1 MSRKAAAPPGSSDKT
16 TRWHRQRTVWS
27 EARLRRGRSNN
38 DTALFD
44 WNVSSY
50 HYAPMRKVTRKA
62 CGTFMHQSNEQE
74 LRAVVK
80 SIMLAEHADDPNTRI
95 LDELAL
101 RHGAARVD
109 IAVVNGSIHGFELKS
124 DCDNLKRL
132 PYQIQIYNSVLDKVT
147 LIVSAR
153 HAEKAIR
160 LVPAWWGVTIAKSKA
175 LARFD
180 FETARKPTS
189 NPCID
194 PISVCRL
201 LWREE
206 ALNLLAEFGAAS
218 PVRHKA
224 RAAIYVRLSEVADL
238 ETIQR
243 RVRHQ
248 LRSRTAWRSDP
259 PQS

>member
-1 MSRKAAAPPGSSDKT
+1 M
-16 TRWHRQRTVWS
+16 RQ
-27 EARLRRGRSNN
+27 L
-38 DTALFD
+38 
-44 WNVSSY
+44 
-50 HYAPMRKVTRKA
+50 TRKA
-62 CGTFMHQSNEQE
+62 GQFVHQANEQE
-74 LRAVVK
+74 LRAAVK
-80 SIMLAEHADDPNTRI
+80 SIILAKHADDHNTRI

-124 DCDNLKRL
+124 DRDNLKRL
-132 PYQIQIYNSVLDKVT
+132 QHQIHIYDSVLDKVT
-147 LIVSAR
+147 LIVGVR
-153 HAEKAIR
+153 HVDKA
-160 LVPAWWGVTIAKSKA
+160 LEAVPAWWGVTIAENKGVA
-175 LARFD
+175 LVD
-180 FETARKPTS
+180 FETVREPTS

-224 RAAIYVRLSEVADL
+224 RAAIYARLAEVADL
-238 ETIQR
+238 ETIQQ

-248 LRSRTAWRSDP
+248 LRSRTSWRSGPLRSLRDDLSRRELTFP
-259 PQS
+259 HCRNP

>member
-1 MSRKAAAPPGSSDKT
+1 MRQLTGKAG
-16 TRWHRQRTVWS
+16 QFV
-27 EARLRRGRSNN
+27 
-38 DTALFD
+38 
-44 WNVSSY
+44 
-50 HYAPMRKVTRKA
+50 
-62 CGTFMHQSNEQE
+62 HQANEQE
-74 LRAVVK
+74 LRAAVK
-80 SIMLAEHADDPNTRI
+80 SIILAKLADDHNTRI

-109 IAVVNGSIHGFELKS
+109 IAVVNGSMHGFELKS
-124 DCDNLKRL
+124 DRDNLKRL
-132 PYQIQIYNSVLDKVT
+132 PHQIQIYDSVLDKIT
-147 LIVSAR
+147 LIIGVR
-153 HAEKAIR
+153 HVDKA
-160 LVPAWWGVTIAKSKA
+160 LEVVPAWWGVTIAENKDP
-175 LARFD
+175 ARVD
-180 FETARKPTS
+180 FETVREPTP

-224 RAAIYVRLSEVADL
+224 RAAIYVRLSEVVDL

-248 LRSRTAWRSDP
+248 LKSRRAWRSDP
-259 PQS
+259 LPS